1 MFIQMRR
8 IVVTAGSAE
17 QVVARFSKPGPIDAM
32 EGLVDKT
39 IMSSKISREEEEV
52 LVMIRW
58 ESRDAWK
65 NWEKSDVHLQGHR
78 AKKGQ
83 EPPAHVISTK
93 VTMYEVHSVT
103 QGQASVDQA

>member
-58 ESRDAWK
+58 ESRDAWM
-65 NWEKSDVHLQGHR
+65 NWER
-78 AKKGQ
+78 AMHICRGIGIKRDRSLRHTSSA
-83 EPPAHVISTK
+83 PR
-93 VTMYEVHSVT
+93 
-103 QGQASVDQA
+103 